1 MNDLFNN
8 KSKIIKIS
16 FYFIFLFLL
25 LLLFPTVFSI
35 DTNSHPILGHL
46 LITFKHFIPIYSIL
60 GGFLIASLLF
70 KIPLNIICIKKG
82 LFKKDKNW
90 SKIYFC
96 VLVLTLILITFA
108 VLIYIV
114 DNSISPHPS
123 YFISLLSIFLFL
135 ILELINDLK
144 TIKFNF
150 YSNTNTKIK
159 FYLFLLFLFLSL
171 VMLIISIILTITN
184 VFTSKIIDSTIT
196 YNITLFSISF
206 LCSLISATCLNLSI
220 IFKKSINTAL
230 V

>member
-123 YFISLLSIFLFL
+123 YLSIFIFS

-144 TIKFNF
+144 TIIFNF

-206 LCSLISATCLNLSI
+206 LCSFISATCLNLSI